1 MKRFCIWLGTIVSII
16 LIGVILI
23 SLAYAISPKS
33 LEENL
38 EESRA
43 VFQKEKMY
51 QKVIPIMYTS
61 TLDNYTDALMLL
73 IASYRGSEPLID
85 KGMNNYRIY
94 VEGTSPYEQMANDFS
109 SAPTEVK
116 SYYRY
121 WHGYVI
127 FLRPLLAIFNY
138 QQIRIINTIVHV
150 ILLITL
156 CLLMKKNNLGK
167 YIFPFISVY
176 LIMCPPSLFLSLQN
190 STIWH
195 ITCISVII
203 YLVFKEKIVE
213 KNLHYL
219 LFTVVGMLTSYMDFL
234 TYPSVTFG
242 VLIIFVLLSE
252 NMTLKEANK
261 KIIISGACWV
271 IGYGLMWAS
280 KWVIASIITGKDVI
294 ENAFTAV
301 QNRSSNTIWNNEQVS
316 RIDVLWKT
324 LSLQFNVVTYVIL
337 WINLVYILITCILN
351 RKRYSMKNIK
361 SVIIVGIPVL
371 LIAIVPIAW
380 YLIVANHTVIH
391 PFLSFRTAIPLWL
404 AVLFIIY
411 MIINEGAKKCENMNV
426 R

>member
-138 QQIRIINTIVHV
+138 QQIRIINTIVHI

-156 CLLMKKNNLGK
+156 CLLMKKK
-167 YIFPFISVY
+167 QSREIYFPFY
-176 LIMCPPSLFLSLQN
+176 
-190 STIWH
+190 
-195 ITCISVII
+195 
-203 YLVFKEKIVE
+203 
-213 KNLHYL
+213 
-219 LFTVVGMLTSYMDFL
+219 
-234 TYPSVTFG
+234 
-242 VLIIFVLLSE
+242 
-252 NMTLKEANK
+252 
-261 KIIISGACWV
+261 
-271 IGYGLMWAS
+271 
-280 KWVIASIITGKDVI
+280 
-294 ENAFTAV
+294 
-301 QNRSSNTIWNNEQVS
+301 
-316 RIDVLWKT
+316 
-324 LSLQFNVVTYVIL
+324 
-337 WINLVYILITCILN
+337 
-351 RKRYSMKNIK
+351 
-361 SVIIVGIPVL
+361 
-371 LIAIVPIAW
+371 
-380 YLIVANHTVIH
+380 
-391 PFLSFRTAIPLWL
+391 
-404 AVLFIIY
+404 
-411 MIINEGAKKCENMNV
+411 
-426 R
+426 